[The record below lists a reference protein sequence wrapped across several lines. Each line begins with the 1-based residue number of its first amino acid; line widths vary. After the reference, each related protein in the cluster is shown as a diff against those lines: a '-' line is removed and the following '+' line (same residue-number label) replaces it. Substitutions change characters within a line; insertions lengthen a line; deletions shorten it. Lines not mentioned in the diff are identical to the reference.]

1 MLDTIAEERFDRL
14 TRMARRLFGVDVA
27 LVSLVDENRQWF
39 KSCAG
44 MELSETPRDISFFAA
59 TPSWAMAPLSSRC
72 AAGRALCDNPWSPA
86 HRMSVLCGLPPA
98 RPGGRKLGTLCII
111 DSKPRAFSDEDV
123 EMLVD
128 LALMVEREFSAI
140 EWATVDELTGLSN
153 RRGFM
158 MLAQHSLQ
166 LCTRQNIPAALVFID
181 LDHLKQVND
190 QLGHAEGDWVLVTFA
205 QHLMKAFRSSDVVAR
220 LGGDEFLVLLTN
232 HSESRGREGHGTP
245 AAGAGCHQRSRSAGY
260 DISFSHGLVEF
271 DPKRHHTI
279 GALISE
285 GDSLMYKT
293 KKRGAE
299 PALRARS
306 AAPSPA
312 PPCSPFLHEDLAA
325 FHRHGFGRNRR
336 LLPALAVA
344 QAGQAGVAAA
354 ASGGQPGAVCLAA
367 HPARHR
373 WRGPRVCGLWRGV
386 YRCGA
391 GLALGGGRHPPHG
404 VGWAGVLVALAGMA
418 IIMLQPTQTQKQRSG
433 RGQVGPRKGRPR
445 AWPGVPSQIGSTQR
459 SRQRKA
465 QRLVD

>member
-1 MLDTIAEERFDRL
+1 MKTPDIPPDEDARLAELRSLNVLDTIAEERFDRL

-44 MELSETPRDISFFAA
+44 MELSETPRDISFCGHAILGDGAFVI
-59 TPSWAMAPLSSRC
+59 PD
-72 AAGRALCDNPWSPA
+72 ALQDERFCDNPLVA
-86 HRMSVLCGLPPA
+86 GPPHVRFYA
-98 RPGGRKLGTLCII
+98 GCPLRGPGGRKLGTLCII

-158 MLAQHSLQ
+158 MLAQHSLL
-166 LCTRQNIPAALVFID
+166 LCLRQNIPAALVFID

-220 LGGDEFLVLLTN
+220 LGGDEFLVLLTD
-232 HSESRGREGHGTP
+232 HSE
-245 AAGAGCHQRSRSAGY
+245 AAAESAMARLQQALDATNEAEARGY
-260 DISFSHGLVEF
+260 DISFSYGLVEF

-293 KKRGAE
+293 KK
-299 PALRARS
+299 AR
-306 AAPSPA
+306 
-312 PPCSPFLHEDLAA
+312 
-325 FHRHGFGRNRR
+325 R
-336 LLPALAVA
+336 
-344 QAGQAGVAAA
+344 
-354 ASGGQPGAVCLAA
+354 
-367 HPARHR
+367 
-373 WRGPRVCGLWRGV
+373 
-386 YRCGA
+386 
-391 GLALGGGRHPPHG
+391 
-404 VGWAGVLVALAGMA
+404 
-418 IIMLQPTQTQKQRSG
+418 
-433 RGQVGPRKGRPR
+433 
-445 AWPGVPSQIGSTQR
+445 
-459 SRQRKA
+459 
-465 QRLVD
+465 

>member
-1 MLDTIAEERFDRL
+1 MKTPDIPPDEDARLAELRSLNVLDTIAEERFDRL

-27 LVSLVDENRQWF
+27 LVSLVDESRQWF

-44 MELSETPRDISFFAA
+44 MELSETPRDISFCGHAILGDGAFVI
-59 TPSWAMAPLSSRC
+59 PD
-72 AAGRALCDNPWSPA
+72 ALQDERFCDNPLVA
-86 HRMSVLCGLPPA
+86 GPPHVRFYA
-98 RPGGRKLGTLCII
+98 GCPLRGPGGRKLGTLCII

-158 MLAQHSLQ
+158 MLAQHSLL
-166 LCTRQNIPAALVFID
+166 LCLRQNIPAALVFID

-232 HSESRGREGHGTP
+232 HSE
-245 AAGAGCHQRSRSAGY
+245 AAAESAMARLQQALDATNEAEARGY
-260 DISFSHGLVEF
+260 DISFSYGLVEF

-293 KKRGAE
+293 KH
-299 PALRARS
+299 AR
-306 AAPSPA
+306 
-312 PPCSPFLHEDLAA
+312 
-325 FHRHGFGRNRR
+325 R
-336 LLPALAVA
+336 
-344 QAGQAGVAAA
+344 
-354 ASGGQPGAVCLAA
+354 
-367 HPARHR
+367 
-373 WRGPRVCGLWRGV
+373 
-386 YRCGA
+386 
-391 GLALGGGRHPPHG
+391 
-404 VGWAGVLVALAGMA
+404 
-418 IIMLQPTQTQKQRSG
+418 
-433 RGQVGPRKGRPR
+433 
-445 AWPGVPSQIGSTQR
+445 
-459 SRQRKA
+459 
-465 QRLVD
+465 

>member
-1 MLDTIAEERFDRL
+1 MKTPDIPPDEDARLAELRSLNVLDTIAEERFDRL

-44 MELSETPRDISFFAA
+44 MELSETPRDISFCGHAILGDGAFVI
-59 TPSWAMAPLSSRC
+59 PD
-72 AAGRALCDNPWSPA
+72 ALQDERFCDNPMVA
-86 HRMSVLCGLPPA
+86 GPPHVRFYA
-98 RPGGRKLGTLCII
+98 GCPLRGPGGRKLGTLCII

-166 LCTRQNIPAALVFID
+166 LCMRQNIPAALVFID

-232 HSESRGREGHGTP
+232 HSE
-245 AAGAGCHQRSRSAGY
+245 AAAEKAMARLQRALDATNVAAARGY
-260 DISFSHGLVEF
+260 DISFSYGLVEF

-293 KKRGAE
+293 KK
-299 PALRARS
+299 AR
-306 AAPSPA
+306 
-312 PPCSPFLHEDLAA
+312 
-325 FHRHGFGRNRR
+325 R
-336 LLPALAVA
+336 
-344 QAGQAGVAAA
+344 
-354 ASGGQPGAVCLAA
+354 
-367 HPARHR
+367 
-373 WRGPRVCGLWRGV
+373 
-386 YRCGA
+386 
-391 GLALGGGRHPPHG
+391 
-404 VGWAGVLVALAGMA
+404 
-418 IIMLQPTQTQKQRSG
+418 
-433 RGQVGPRKGRPR
+433 
-445 AWPGVPSQIGSTQR
+445 
-459 SRQRKA
+459 
-465 QRLVD
+465 

>member
-1 MLDTIAEERFDRL
+1 MKTPDIPPDEDARLAELRSLNVLDTIAEERFDRL

-27 LVSLVDENRQWF
+27 LVSLVDESRQWF

-44 MELSETPRDISFFAA
+44 MELSETPRDISFCGHAILGDGAFVI
-59 TPSWAMAPLSSRC
+59 PD
-72 AAGRALCDNPWSPA
+72 ALQDERFCDNPMVA
-86 HRMSVLCGLPPA
+86 GPPHVRFYA
-98 RPGGRKLGTLCII
+98 GCPLRGPGGRKLGTLCII

-166 LCTRQNIPAALVFID
+166 LCMRQNIPAALVFID

-232 HSESRGREGHGTP
+232 HSKAAAESAMARLQQALDATNEAEAR
-245 AAGAGCHQRSRSAGY
+245 GY
-260 DISFSHGLVEF
+260 DISFSYGLVEF

-293 KKRGAE
+293 KK
-299 PALRARS
+299 AR
-306 AAPSPA
+306 
-312 PPCSPFLHEDLAA
+312 
-325 FHRHGFGRNRR
+325 R
-336 LLPALAVA
+336 
-344 QAGQAGVAAA
+344 
-354 ASGGQPGAVCLAA
+354 
-367 HPARHR
+367 
-373 WRGPRVCGLWRGV
+373 
-386 YRCGA
+386 
-391 GLALGGGRHPPHG
+391 
-404 VGWAGVLVALAGMA
+404 
-418 IIMLQPTQTQKQRSG
+418 
-433 RGQVGPRKGRPR
+433 
-445 AWPGVPSQIGSTQR
+445 
-459 SRQRKA
+459 
-465 QRLVD
+465 

>member
-1 MLDTIAEERFDRL
+1 MKTPDIPPDEDARLAELRSLNVLDTIAEERFDRL

-44 MELSETPRDISFFAA
+44 MELSETPRDISFCGHAILGDGAFVIPDALQDERFA
-59 TPSWAMAPLSSRC
+59 
-72 AAGRALCDNPWSPA
+72 DNPLVA
-86 HRMSVLCGLPPA
+86 GPPHVRFYA
-98 RPGGRKLGTLCII
+98 GCPLRGPGGRKLGTLCII

-158 MLAQHSLQ
+158 MLAQHSLL
-166 LCTRQNIPAALVFID
+166 LCLRQNIPAALVFID

-232 HSESRGREGHGTP
+232 HSKAAAESAMARLQQALDATNEAEAR
-245 AAGAGCHQRSRSAGY
+245 GY
-260 DISFSHGLVEF
+260 DISFSYGLVEF

-293 KKRGAE
+293 KK
-299 PALRARS
+299 AR
-306 AAPSPA
+306 
-312 PPCSPFLHEDLAA
+312 
-325 FHRHGFGRNRR
+325 R
-336 LLPALAVA
+336 
-344 QAGQAGVAAA
+344 
-354 ASGGQPGAVCLAA
+354 
-367 HPARHR
+367 
-373 WRGPRVCGLWRGV
+373 
-386 YRCGA
+386 
-391 GLALGGGRHPPHG
+391 
-404 VGWAGVLVALAGMA
+404 
-418 IIMLQPTQTQKQRSG
+418 
-433 RGQVGPRKGRPR
+433 
-445 AWPGVPSQIGSTQR
+445 
-459 SRQRKA
+459 
-465 QRLVD
+465 

>member
-1 MLDTIAEERFDRL
+1 MKTPDIPPDEDARLAELRSLNVLDTIAEERFDRL

-44 MELSETPRDISFFAA
+44 MELSETPRDISFCGHAILGDGAFVIPDALQDERFA
-59 TPSWAMAPLSSRC
+59 
-72 AAGRALCDNPWSPA
+72 DNPLVA
-86 HRMSVLCGLPPA
+86 GPPHVRFYA
-98 RPGGRKLGTLCII
+98 GCPLRGPGGRKLGTLCII

-140 EWATVDELTGLSN
+140 ELATVDELTGLSN

-232 HSESRGREGHGTP
+232 HSE
-245 AAGAGCHQRSRSAGY
+245 AAAESAMARLQQALDATNEAEARGY
-260 DISFSHGLVEF
+260 DISFSYGLVEF

-293 KKRGAE
+293 KK
-299 PALRARS
+299 AR
-306 AAPSPA
+306 
-312 PPCSPFLHEDLAA
+312 
-325 FHRHGFGRNRR
+325 R
-336 LLPALAVA
+336 
-344 QAGQAGVAAA
+344 
-354 ASGGQPGAVCLAA
+354 
-367 HPARHR
+367 
-373 WRGPRVCGLWRGV
+373 
-386 YRCGA
+386 
-391 GLALGGGRHPPHG
+391 
-404 VGWAGVLVALAGMA
+404 
-418 IIMLQPTQTQKQRSG
+418 
-433 RGQVGPRKGRPR
+433 
-445 AWPGVPSQIGSTQR
+445 
-459 SRQRKA
+459 
-465 QRLVD
+465 

>member
-1 MLDTIAEERFDRL
+1 MKTPDIPPDEDARLAELRSLNVLDTIAEERFDRL

-44 MELSETPRDISFFAA
+44 MELSETPRDISFCGHAILGDGAFVI
-59 TPSWAMAPLSSRC
+59 PD
-72 AAGRALCDNPWSPA
+72 ALQDERFCDNPLVA
-86 HRMSVLCGLPPA
+86 GPPHVRFYA
-98 RPGGRKLGTLCII
+98 GCPLRGPGGRKLGTLCII

-232 HSESRGREGHGTP
+232 HSKAAAESAMARLQQALDATNEAEAR
-245 AAGAGCHQRSRSAGY
+245 GY
-260 DISFSHGLVEF
+260 DISFSYGLVEF

-293 KKRGAE
+293 KK
-299 PALRARS
+299 AR
-306 AAPSPA
+306 
-312 PPCSPFLHEDLAA
+312 
-325 FHRHGFGRNRR
+325 R
-336 LLPALAVA
+336 
-344 QAGQAGVAAA
+344 
-354 ASGGQPGAVCLAA
+354 
-367 HPARHR
+367 
-373 WRGPRVCGLWRGV
+373 
-386 YRCGA
+386 
-391 GLALGGGRHPPHG
+391 
-404 VGWAGVLVALAGMA
+404 
-418 IIMLQPTQTQKQRSG
+418 
-433 RGQVGPRKGRPR
+433 
-445 AWPGVPSQIGSTQR
+445 
-459 SRQRKA
+459 
-465 QRLVD
+465 

>member
-1 MLDTIAEERFDRL
+1 MKTPDIPPDEHARLAELRSLNVLDTIAEERFDRL
-14 TRMARRLFGVDVA
+14 TRMAKRLFGVDVA
-27 LVSLVDENRQWF
+27 LVSLVDESRQWF

-44 MELSETPRDISFFAA
+44 MELSETPRDISFCGHAILGDGAFVIPDALQDERFA
-59 TPSWAMAPLSSRC
+59 
-72 AAGRALCDNPWSPA
+72 DNPLVA
-86 HRMSVLCGLPPA
+86 GPPHVRFYA
-98 RPGGRKLGTLCII
+98 GCPLRGPGGRKLGTLCII

-232 HSESRGREGHGTP
+232 HSKAAAESAMARLQQALDATNEAEAR
-245 AAGAGCHQRSRSAGY
+245 GY
-260 DISFSHGLVEF
+260 DISFSYGLVEF

-293 KKRGAE
+293 KK
-299 PALRARS
+299 AR
-306 AAPSPA
+306 
-312 PPCSPFLHEDLAA
+312 
-325 FHRHGFGRNRR
+325 R
-336 LLPALAVA
+336 
-344 QAGQAGVAAA
+344 
-354 ASGGQPGAVCLAA
+354 
-367 HPARHR
+367 
-373 WRGPRVCGLWRGV
+373 
-386 YRCGA
+386 
-391 GLALGGGRHPPHG
+391 
-404 VGWAGVLVALAGMA
+404 
-418 IIMLQPTQTQKQRSG
+418 
-433 RGQVGPRKGRPR
+433 
-445 AWPGVPSQIGSTQR
+445 
-459 SRQRKA
+459 
-465 QRLVD
+465 

>member
-1 MLDTIAEERFDRL
+1 MKTPDIPPDEDARLAELRSLNVLDTIAEERFDRL
-14 TRMARRLFGVDVA
+14 TRMAKRLFGVDVA

-44 MELSETPRDISFFAA
+44 MELSETPRDISFCGHAILGDGAFVIPDALQDERFA
-59 TPSWAMAPLSSRC
+59 
-72 AAGRALCDNPWSPA
+72 DNPLVA
-86 HRMSVLCGLPPA
+86 GPPHVRFYA
-98 RPGGRKLGTLCII
+98 GCPLRGPGGRKLGTLCII

-232 HSESRGREGHGTP
+232 HSKAAAESAMARLQQALDATNEAEAR
-245 AAGAGCHQRSRSAGY
+245 GY
-260 DISFSHGLVEF
+260 DISFSYGLVEF

-293 KKRGAE
+293 KK
-299 PALRARS
+299 AR
-306 AAPSPA
+306 
-312 PPCSPFLHEDLAA
+312 
-325 FHRHGFGRNRR
+325 R
-336 LLPALAVA
+336 
-344 QAGQAGVAAA
+344 
-354 ASGGQPGAVCLAA
+354 
-367 HPARHR
+367 
-373 WRGPRVCGLWRGV
+373 
-386 YRCGA
+386 
-391 GLALGGGRHPPHG
+391 
-404 VGWAGVLVALAGMA
+404 
-418 IIMLQPTQTQKQRSG
+418 
-433 RGQVGPRKGRPR
+433 
-445 AWPGVPSQIGSTQR
+445 
-459 SRQRKA
+459 
-465 QRLVD
+465 

>member
-1 MLDTIAEERFDRL
+1 MKTPDIPPDEDARLAELRSLNVLDTIAEERFDRL
-14 TRMARRLFGVDVA
+14 TRMAKRLFGVDVA

-44 MELSETPRDISFFAA
+44 MELSETPRDISFCGHAILGDGAFVI
-59 TPSWAMAPLSSRC
+59 PD
-72 AAGRALCDNPWSPA
+72 ALQDERFCDNPLVA
-86 HRMSVLCGLPPA
+86 GPPHVRFYA
-98 RPGGRKLGTLCII
+98 GCPLRGPGGRKLGTLCII

-158 MLAQHSLQ
+158 MLAQHSLL
-166 LCTRQNIPAALVFID
+166 LCMRQNIPAALVFID

-232 HSESRGREGHGTP
+232 HSKAAAESAMARLQQALDATNEAEAR
-245 AAGAGCHQRSRSAGY
+245 GY
-260 DISFSHGLVEF
+260 DISFSYGLVEF

-293 KKRGAE
+293 KK
-299 PALRARS
+299 AR
-306 AAPSPA
+306 
-312 PPCSPFLHEDLAA
+312 
-325 FHRHGFGRNRR
+325 R
-336 LLPALAVA
+336 
-344 QAGQAGVAAA
+344 
-354 ASGGQPGAVCLAA
+354 
-367 HPARHR
+367 
-373 WRGPRVCGLWRGV
+373 
-386 YRCGA
+386 
-391 GLALGGGRHPPHG
+391 
-404 VGWAGVLVALAGMA
+404 
-418 IIMLQPTQTQKQRSG
+418 
-433 RGQVGPRKGRPR
+433 
-445 AWPGVPSQIGSTQR
+445 
-459 SRQRKA
+459 
-465 QRLVD
+465 

>member
-1 MLDTIAEERFDRL
+1 MKTPDIPPDEDARLAELRSLNVLDTIAEERFDRL
-14 TRMARRLFGVDVA
+14 TRMAKRLFGVDVA

-44 MELSETPRDISFFAA
+44 MELSETPRDISFCGHAILGDGAFVI
-59 TPSWAMAPLSSRC
+59 PD
-72 AAGRALCDNPWSPA
+72 ALQDERFCDNPL
-86 HRMSVLCGLPPA
+86 VTGPPHVRFYA
-98 RPGGRKLGTLCII
+98 GCPLRGPGGRKLGTLCII

-232 HSESRGREGHGTP
+232 HSE
-245 AAGAGCHQRSRSAGY
+245 AAAEKAMARLQRALDATNEAKARGY
-260 DISFSHGLVEF
+260 DISFSYGLVEF

-293 KKRGAE
+293 KK
-299 PALRARS
+299 AR
-306 AAPSPA
+306 
-312 PPCSPFLHEDLAA
+312 
-325 FHRHGFGRNRR
+325 R
-336 LLPALAVA
+336 
-344 QAGQAGVAAA
+344 
-354 ASGGQPGAVCLAA
+354 
-367 HPARHR
+367 
-373 WRGPRVCGLWRGV
+373 
-386 YRCGA
+386 
-391 GLALGGGRHPPHG
+391 
-404 VGWAGVLVALAGMA
+404 
-418 IIMLQPTQTQKQRSG
+418 
-433 RGQVGPRKGRPR
+433 
-445 AWPGVPSQIGSTQR
+445 
-459 SRQRKA
+459 
-465 QRLVD
+465 

>member
-1 MLDTIAEERFDRL
+1 MKTPDIPPDEDARLAELRSLNVLDTIAEERFDRL

-44 MELSETPRDISFFAA
+44 MELSETPRNISFCGHAILGDSAFVIPDALQDERFA
-59 TPSWAMAPLSSRC
+59 
-72 AAGRALCDNPWSPA
+72 DNPLVA
-86 HRMSVLCGLPPA
+86 GPPHVRFYA
-98 RPGGRKLGTLCII
+98 GCPLRGPGGRKLGTLCII

-181 LDHLKQVND
+181 LDYLKQVND

-232 HSESRGREGHGTP
+232 HSE
-245 AAGAGCHQRSRSAGY
+245 AAAEKAVARLQRALDATNEAEARGY
-260 DISFSHGLVEF
+260 DISFSYGLVEF

-293 KKRGAE
+293 KK
-299 PALRARS
+299 AR
-306 AAPSPA
+306 
-312 PPCSPFLHEDLAA
+312 
-325 FHRHGFGRNRR
+325 R
-336 LLPALAVA
+336 
-344 QAGQAGVAAA
+344 
-354 ASGGQPGAVCLAA
+354 
-367 HPARHR
+367 
-373 WRGPRVCGLWRGV
+373 
-386 YRCGA
+386 
-391 GLALGGGRHPPHG
+391 
-404 VGWAGVLVALAGMA
+404 
-418 IIMLQPTQTQKQRSG
+418 
-433 RGQVGPRKGRPR
+433 
-445 AWPGVPSQIGSTQR
+445 
-459 SRQRKA
+459 
-465 QRLVD
+465 

>member
-1 MLDTIAEERFDRL
+1 MKTPDIPPDEDARLAELRSLNVLDTIAEERFDRL
-14 TRMARRLFGVDVA
+14 TRMAKRLFGVDVA

-44 MELSETPRDISFFAA
+44 MELSETPRDISFCGHAILGDGAFVIPDALQDERFA
-59 TPSWAMAPLSSRC
+59 
-72 AAGRALCDNPWSPA
+72 DNPLVA
-86 HRMSVLCGLPPA
+86 GPPHVRFYA
-98 RPGGRKLGTLCII
+98 GCPLRGPGGRKLGTLCII

-166 LCTRQNIPAALVFID
+166 LCMRQNIPAALVFID

-232 HSESRGREGHGTP
+232 HSE
-245 AAGAGCHQRSRSAGY
+245 AAAEKAMARLQRALDATNKAEARGY

-279 GALISE
+279 GACISE

-293 KKRGAE
+293 NK
-299 PALRARS
+299 AR
-306 AAPSPA
+306 
-312 PPCSPFLHEDLAA
+312 
-325 FHRHGFGRNRR
+325 R
-336 LLPALAVA
+336 
-344 QAGQAGVAAA
+344 
-354 ASGGQPGAVCLAA
+354 
-367 HPARHR
+367 
-373 WRGPRVCGLWRGV
+373 
-386 YRCGA
+386 
-391 GLALGGGRHPPHG
+391 
-404 VGWAGVLVALAGMA
+404 
-418 IIMLQPTQTQKQRSG
+418 
-433 RGQVGPRKGRPR
+433 
-445 AWPGVPSQIGSTQR
+445 
-459 SRQRKA
+459 
-465 QRLVD
+465 

>member
-1 MLDTIAEERFDRL
+1 MKTPDIPPDEDARLAELRSLNVLDTIAEERFDRL

-44 MELSETPRDISFFAA
+44 MELSETPRDISFCGHAILGDSAFVI
-59 TPSWAMAPLSSRC
+59 PD
-72 AAGRALCDNPWSPA
+72 ALQDERFCDNPMVA
-86 HRMSVLCGLPPA
+86 GPPHVRFYA
-98 RPGGRKLGTLCII
+98 GCPLRGPGGRKLGTLCII

-232 HSESRGREGHGTP
+232 HSE
-245 AAGAGCHQRSRSAGY
+245 AAAESAMARLQQALDATNEAEARGY
-260 DISFSHGLVEF
+260 DISFSYGLVEF

-293 KKRGAE
+293 KH
-299 PALRARS
+299 AR
-306 AAPSPA
+306 
-312 PPCSPFLHEDLAA
+312 
-325 FHRHGFGRNRR
+325 R
-336 LLPALAVA
+336 
-344 QAGQAGVAAA
+344 
-354 ASGGQPGAVCLAA
+354 
-367 HPARHR
+367 
-373 WRGPRVCGLWRGV
+373 
-386 YRCGA
+386 
-391 GLALGGGRHPPHG
+391 
-404 VGWAGVLVALAGMA
+404 
-418 IIMLQPTQTQKQRSG
+418 
-433 RGQVGPRKGRPR
+433 
-445 AWPGVPSQIGSTQR
+445 
-459 SRQRKA
+459 
-465 QRLVD
+465 

>member
-1 MLDTIAEERFDRL
+1 MKTPDIPPDEDARLAELRSLNVLDTIAEERFDRL

-44 MELSETPRDISFFAA
+44 MELSETPRDISFCGHAILGDGAFVIPDALQDERFA
-59 TPSWAMAPLSSRC
+59 
-72 AAGRALCDNPWSPA
+72 DNPLVA
-86 HRMSVLCGLPPA
+86 GPPHVRFYA
-98 RPGGRKLGTLCII
+98 GCPLRGPGGRKLGTLCII

-232 HSESRGREGHGTP
+232 HSKAAAESAMARLQQALDATNEAEAR
-245 AAGAGCHQRSRSAGY
+245 GY
-260 DISFSHGLVEF
+260 DISFSYGLVEF

-293 KKRGAE
+293 KH
-299 PALRARS
+299 AR
-306 AAPSPA
+306 
-312 PPCSPFLHEDLAA
+312 
-325 FHRHGFGRNRR
+325 R
-336 LLPALAVA
+336 
-344 QAGQAGVAAA
+344 
-354 ASGGQPGAVCLAA
+354 
-367 HPARHR
+367 
-373 WRGPRVCGLWRGV
+373 
-386 YRCGA
+386 
-391 GLALGGGRHPPHG
+391 
-404 VGWAGVLVALAGMA
+404 
-418 IIMLQPTQTQKQRSG
+418 
-433 RGQVGPRKGRPR
+433 
-445 AWPGVPSQIGSTQR
+445 
-459 SRQRKA
+459 
-465 QRLVD
+465 

>member
-1 MLDTIAEERFDRL
+1 MKTPDIPPDEDARLAELRSLNVLDTIAEERFDRL

-44 MELSETPRDISFFAA
+44 MELSETPRDISFCGHAILGDGAFVI
-59 TPSWAMAPLSSRC
+59 PD
-72 AAGRALCDNPWSPA
+72 ALQDERFCDNPMVA
-86 HRMSVLCGLPPA
+86 GPPHVRFYA
-98 RPGGRKLGTLCII
+98 GCPLRGPGGRKLGTLCII

-158 MLAQHSLQ
+158 MLAQHSLL
-166 LCTRQNIPAALVFID
+166 LCLRQNIPAALVFID

-232 HSESRGREGHGTP
+232 HSE
-245 AAGAGCHQRSRSAGY
+245 AAAESAMARLQQALDATNEAEARGY
-260 DISFSHGLVEF
+260 DISFSYGLVEF

-293 KKRGAE
+293 KK
-299 PALRARS
+299 AR
-306 AAPSPA
+306 
-312 PPCSPFLHEDLAA
+312 
-325 FHRHGFGRNRR
+325 R
-336 LLPALAVA
+336 
-344 QAGQAGVAAA
+344 
-354 ASGGQPGAVCLAA
+354 
-367 HPARHR
+367 
-373 WRGPRVCGLWRGV
+373 
-386 YRCGA
+386 
-391 GLALGGGRHPPHG
+391 
-404 VGWAGVLVALAGMA
+404 
-418 IIMLQPTQTQKQRSG
+418 
-433 RGQVGPRKGRPR
+433 
-445 AWPGVPSQIGSTQR
+445 
-459 SRQRKA
+459 
-465 QRLVD
+465 

>member
-1 MLDTIAEERFDRL
+1 MKTPDIPPDEDARLAELRSLNVLDTIAEERFDRL

-44 MELSETPRDISFFAA
+44 MELSETPRDISFCGHAILGDGAFVI
-59 TPSWAMAPLSSRC
+59 PD
-72 AAGRALCDNPWSPA
+72 ALQDERFGDNPLVA
-86 HRMSVLCGLPPA
+86 GPPHVRFYA
-98 RPGGRKLGTLCII
+98 GCPLRGPGGRKLGTLCII

-232 HSESRGREGHGTP
+232 HSE
-245 AAGAGCHQRSRSAGY
+245 AAAESAMARLQQALDATNEAEARGY
-260 DISFSHGLVEF
+260 DISFSYGLVEF
-271 DPKRHHTI
+271 DPKRHPAI
-279 GALISE
+279 GALISG

-293 KKRGAE
+293 KK
-299 PALRARS
+299 AR
-306 AAPSPA
+306 
-312 PPCSPFLHEDLAA
+312 
-325 FHRHGFGRNRR
+325 R
-336 LLPALAVA
+336 
-344 QAGQAGVAAA
+344 
-354 ASGGQPGAVCLAA
+354 
-367 HPARHR
+367 
-373 WRGPRVCGLWRGV
+373 
-386 YRCGA
+386 
-391 GLALGGGRHPPHG
+391 
-404 VGWAGVLVALAGMA
+404 
-418 IIMLQPTQTQKQRSG
+418 
-433 RGQVGPRKGRPR
+433 
-445 AWPGVPSQIGSTQR
+445 
-459 SRQRKA
+459 
-465 QRLVD
+465 

>member
-1 MLDTIAEERFDRL
+1 MKPPDIPPDEDARLAELCSLNVLDTIAEERFDRL

-44 MELSETPRDISFFAA
+44 MELSETPRDISFCGHAILGDGAFVI
-59 TPSWAMAPLSSRC
+59 PD
-72 AAGRALCDNPWSPA
+72 ALQDERFCDNPMVA
-86 HRMSVLCGLPPA
+86 GPPHVRFYA
-98 RPGGRKLGTLCII
+98 GCPLRGPGGRKLGTLCII

-220 LGGDEFLVLLTN
+220 LGGDEFLVLLTD
-232 HSESRGREGHGTP
+232 HSE
-245 AAGAGCHQRSRSAGY
+245 AAAEKAMARLQRALDATNVAAARGY

-293 KKRGAE
+293 KK
-299 PALRARS
+299 AR
-306 AAPSPA
+306 
-312 PPCSPFLHEDLAA
+312 
-325 FHRHGFGRNRR
+325 R
-336 LLPALAVA
+336 
-344 QAGQAGVAAA
+344 
-354 ASGGQPGAVCLAA
+354 
-367 HPARHR
+367 
-373 WRGPRVCGLWRGV
+373 
-386 YRCGA
+386 
-391 GLALGGGRHPPHG
+391 
-404 VGWAGVLVALAGMA
+404 
-418 IIMLQPTQTQKQRSG
+418 
-433 RGQVGPRKGRPR
+433 
-445 AWPGVPSQIGSTQR
+445 
-459 SRQRKA
+459 
-465 QRLVD
+465 

>member
-1 MLDTIAEERFDRL
+1 MKTPDIPPDEDARLAELRSLNVLDTIAEERFDRL

-44 MELSETPRDISFFAA
+44 MELSETPRDISFCGHAILGDGAFVIPDALQDERFA
-59 TPSWAMAPLSSRC
+59 
-72 AAGRALCDNPWSPA
+72 DNPLVA
-86 HRMSVLCGLPPA
+86 GPPHVRFYA
-98 RPGGRKLGTLCII
+98 GCPLRGPGGRKLGTLCII

-232 HSESRGREGHGTP
+232 HSE
-245 AAGAGCHQRSRSAGY
+245 AAAEKAMARLQQALDATNEAEARGY
-260 DISFSHGLVEF
+260 DISFSYGLVEF

-293 KKRGAE
+293 KK
-299 PALRARS
+299 AR
-306 AAPSPA
+306 
-312 PPCSPFLHEDLAA
+312 
-325 FHRHGFGRNRR
+325 R
-336 LLPALAVA
+336 
-344 QAGQAGVAAA
+344 
-354 ASGGQPGAVCLAA
+354 
-367 HPARHR
+367 
-373 WRGPRVCGLWRGV
+373 
-386 YRCGA
+386 
-391 GLALGGGRHPPHG
+391 
-404 VGWAGVLVALAGMA
+404 
-418 IIMLQPTQTQKQRSG
+418 
-433 RGQVGPRKGRPR
+433 
-445 AWPGVPSQIGSTQR
+445 
-459 SRQRKA
+459 
-465 QRLVD
+465 

>member
-1 MLDTIAEERFDRL
+1 MKTPDIPPDEDARLAELRSLNVLDTIAEERFDRL

-44 MELSETPRDISFFAA
+44 MELSETPRDISFCGHAILGDGAFVI
-59 TPSWAMAPLSSRC
+59 PD
-72 AAGRALCDNPWSPA
+72 ALQDERFCDNPL
-86 HRMSVLCGLPPA
+86 VTGPPHVRFYA
-98 RPGGRKLGTLCII
+98 GCPLRGPGGRKLGTLCII

-140 EWATVDELTGLSN
+140 ELATVDELTGLSN

-166 LCTRQNIPAALVFID
+166 LCMRQNIPAALVFID

-232 HSESRGREGHGTP
+232 HSKAAAESAMARLQQALDATNEAEAR
-245 AAGAGCHQRSRSAGY
+245 GY
-260 DISFSHGLVEF
+260 DISFSYGLVEF

-293 KKRGAE
+293 KH
-299 PALRARS
+299 AR
-306 AAPSPA
+306 
-312 PPCSPFLHEDLAA
+312 
-325 FHRHGFGRNRR
+325 R
-336 LLPALAVA
+336 
-344 QAGQAGVAAA
+344 
-354 ASGGQPGAVCLAA
+354 
-367 HPARHR
+367 
-373 WRGPRVCGLWRGV
+373 
-386 YRCGA
+386 
-391 GLALGGGRHPPHG
+391 
-404 VGWAGVLVALAGMA
+404 
-418 IIMLQPTQTQKQRSG
+418 
-433 RGQVGPRKGRPR
+433 
-445 AWPGVPSQIGSTQR
+445 
-459 SRQRKA
+459 
-465 QRLVD
+465 